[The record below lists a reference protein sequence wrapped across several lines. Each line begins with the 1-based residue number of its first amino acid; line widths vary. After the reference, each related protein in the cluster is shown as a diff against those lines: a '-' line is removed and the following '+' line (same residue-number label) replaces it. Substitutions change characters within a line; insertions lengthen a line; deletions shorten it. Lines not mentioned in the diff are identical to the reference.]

1 VANKRESSNQ
11 KRQRANRAQREAL
24 AARTEAASTPRPSRQ
39 PPKAVRR
46 TGGEVKERRV
56 DANTPAAAAKG
67 SKQATSGG
75 ARPKRERRPRLGDS
89 PVDLETL
96 EGSWFKK
103 VMQVPGGSQV
113 LMGFGITAVTA
124 VFLSQAKL
132 FAQANTPKNVKKPK
146 LTRTLFDVVGT
157 PQGLL
162 LLAIPIVLAGF
173 ALLVTLRPWRRRAWT
188 GAALAFALLVL
199 VGGALYFNFI
209 FSGGFLAYALFR
221 ASKVEGP
228 AESLFAGRR
237 RRGRATTDADVD
249 ATDNDGGGTEDH
261 G

>member
-46 TGGEVKERRV
+46 TSGEVKERRV

-67 SKQATSGG
+67 AKDAKSG
-75 ARPKRERRPRLGDS
+75 ANRSKRERRPRLGDT
-89 PVDLETL
+89 PVDVETL

-103 VMQVPGGSQV
+103 VMQVPGGAQV
-113 LMGFGITAVTA
+113 LMGFGITVVTA

-132 FAQANTPKNVKKPK
+132 FARAGTAKNVKKPK

-162 LLAIPIVLAGF
+162 LLAIPILLAGF
-173 ALLVTLRPWRRRAWT
+173 ALFVSLRPWRRRAWT
-188 GAALAFALLVL
+188 GAALAFAALVL

-221 ASKVEGP
+221 ATRVEGP
-228 AESLFAGRR
+228 AEPLFAGRR
-237 RRGRATTDADVD
+237 KRARQVDGPDGAETAADD
-249 ATDNDGGGTEDH
+249 EGSEANN
-261 G
+261 